1 MGFAASIVL
10 QISEEQ
16 KNQYQDIFYE
26 IENSQDI
33 SLPSSI
39 PNALVNKKEA
49 RYVLYNPQNT
59 DTDNLIF
66 LLHGN
71 A

>member
-16 KNQYQDIFYE
+16 KNQFQDIFYE

-33 SLPSSI
+33 SIPSAI

-49 RYVLYNPQNT
+49 RYVLYNPQNA